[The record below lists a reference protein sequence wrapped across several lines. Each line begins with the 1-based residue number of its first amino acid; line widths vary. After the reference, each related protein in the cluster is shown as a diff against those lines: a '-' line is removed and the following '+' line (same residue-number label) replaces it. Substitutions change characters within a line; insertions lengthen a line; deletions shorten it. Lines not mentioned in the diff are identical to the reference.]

1 MPVVYRSTC
10 SAPLLAVLLTAAPAL
25 AQPALAPG
33 EEAPPA
39 APETRQ
45 ATPGGEQGATESPK
59 LGLWERANLFGD
71 PGGVRTALANR
82 GVTFGLNE
90 QAEVLGS
97 PTGGVRQGAIYE
109 GLLTMSVGLD
119 TQKAFGLPGGIF
131 NASAYQIQG
140 RGLSRNDLDGNLMT
154 VSSIEALRGTL
165 LFELWYQQS
174 LLGDRLSIRLGQ
186 LAADQEFMISQYGG
200 LFLNETFGW
209 SALPSSN
216 LPSGGPAY
224 PLATPGVRVRY
235 LPRDD
240 FAVLLAVFNGDPTG
254 PGIGVPQARDA
265 SGTDFRT
272 SDGALLIGEVQYT
285 INGGENA
292 HGLPGTYKLGA
303 WYNTENFVD
312 QRRDVS
318 GRSLA
323 NPTGLAA
330 VIGANRRGD
339 WSFYGVADQ
348 LVWREPGTKDQGIGV
363 FARAMGGPGDRNLV
377 NVYLDAGATW
387 KGAIPGRN
395 TDTVGLGFALARISD
410 TASKLD
416 SDIIVYS
423 GQPYPIRR
431 FEAALELTYQ
441 AQIAPWWLVQPDAQY
456 IFNPNGGVPDP
467 LTPRKRVG
475 DAAVFGVR
483 TNITF

>member
-1 MPVVYRSTC
+1 MSAVSRSTG
-10 SAPLLAVLLTAAPAL
+10 SVLFLAALLAAAPLLA
-25 AQPALAPG
+25 QPAPAPG
-33 EEAPPA
+33 EETPPA

-45 ATPGGEQGATESPK
+45 ATPGGEQAEAESSR
-59 LGLWERANLFGD
+59 LGLWERGNLLGD
-71 PGGVRTALANR
+71 PGGVRAALANL

-90 QAEVLGS
+90 QAEVLGN

-109 GLLTMSVGLD
+109 GLLTMSVGVD

-140 RGLSRNDLDGNLMT
+140 RGLSRNDLDSNLST
-154 VSSIEALRGTL
+154 ISSIEALRGTL

-174 LLGDRLSIRLGQ
+174 LLGDRLSIRVGQ

-209 SALPSSN
+209 SDFPSAD

-240 FAVLLAVFNGDPTG
+240 LAVLLAVFNGDPTG
-254 PGIGVPQARDA
+254 PGQGFPQARDS
-265 SGTDFRT
+265 SGTNFRT
-272 SDGALLIGEVQYT
+272 SDGALVIGEVQYT
-285 INGGENA
+285 INGGNA
-292 HGLPGTYKLGA
+292 HGLLGTYKLGA

-312 QRRDVS
+312 QRRDAS

-323 NPTGLAA
+323 NPTGLTA
-330 VIGANRRGD
+330 VIGASRRGD
-339 WSFYGVADQ
+339 WSLYGVADQ

-363 FARAMGGPGDRNLV
+363 FARAMGGPSDRNLV
-377 NVYLDAGATW
+377 NFYVDMGATW
-387 KGAIPGRN
+387 KGAIPGRDA
-395 TDTVGLGFALARISD
+395 DTVGLGFALARISD
-410 TASKLD
+410 TAAKLN
-416 SDIIVYS
+416 SDIVFYT

-431 FEAALELTYQ
+431 FEALLELTYQ
-441 AQIAPWWLVQPDAQY
+441 AQIAPWWQVQPDAQY

-467 LTPRKRVG
+467 LNPRKRVG